1 MAAPDSSSSSA
12 GLGRAVVWAAV
23 WDPQRAGQGVEHLLL
38 RAQAADS
45 LLLGFDETGQ
55 PYRLHYTCT
64 WDGQWQV
71 RTARFAVTT
80 TEATRSLQLSTD
92 GQGRWW
98 DGAGQ
103 AIPALMGCRDLDLR
117 PTPFTNTVAIRR
129 LGLALQERRVL
140 RVVYVAA
147 PALAVT
153 VMAQAYTRL
162 GEWRYR
168 YENVEG
174 GYRADLEVDTEGVV
188 LEYPGLFR
196 RLY

>member
-1 MAAPDSSSSSA
+1 M
-12 GLGRAVVWAAV
+12 
-23 WDPQRAGQGVEHLLL
+23 EHLLL

-45 LLLGFDETGQ
+45 LILAFDDAGQ
-55 PYRLHYTCT
+55 PYRLHYTCR
-64 WDGQWQV
+64 WDAQWQV
-71 RTARFAVTT
+71 QTMWLEVTT
-80 TEATRSLQLSTD
+80 GQTSRTLRLSAD
-92 GQGRWW
+92 GPGRWR

-103 AIPALMGCRDLDLR
+103 ALPALTGCRDLDLW
-117 PTPFTNTVAIRR
+117 PTPFTNTLAIRR
-129 LGLALQERRVL
+129 LGLALHERREI

-147 PALAVT
+147 PALTVT

-174 GYRADLEVDTEGVV
+174 GYRTDLEVDTEGVV
-188 LEYPGLFR
+188 REYPGLFR